1 MKVHVA
7 PPSPRA
13 IKVLAVLHHL
23 GLEPEIA
30 LVDLV
35 GGEQFKPGFVALN
48 PNRKMPVLEDD
59 GFVLWESN
67 AIIQY
72 LAAKQGDERLWPSE
86 PKRQADV
93 SRWQCWELAHWGPA
107 CGTLVFERL
116 VKQFFGQGGPNPT
129 EVARGEEEFRYHAE
143 ILDGHLR
150 SRDWLVGREPT
161 LADVSVGAW
170 LVYAEHYPAEPYR
183 EMRRW
188 YERLASLPWWR
199 KALPQRPLA
208 GTAARSAHDA
218 AATA

>member
-35 GGEQFKPGFVALN
+35 GGEQFKPAFVALN

-72 LAAKQGDERLWPSE
+72 LAAKAGDERLWP
-86 PKRQADV
+86 
-93 SRWQCWELAHWGPA
+93 
-107 CGTLVFERL
+107 
-116 VKQFFGQGGPNPT
+116 
-129 EVARGEEEFRYHAE
+129 
-143 ILDGHLR
+143 
-150 SRDWLVGREPT
+150 
-161 LADVSVGAW
+161 
-170 LVYAEHYPAEPYR
+170 
-183 EMRRW
+183 
-188 YERLASLPWWR
+188 
-199 KALPQRPLA
+199 
-208 GTAARSAHDA
+208 
-218 AATA
+218 